1 MPTLLGN
8 HNISWASLLCCEEM
22 LAQYK
27 NNINIIL
34 QILGKHMIAEYV
46 QFVINR
52 IGTLLL
58 NSVKLAWSGDAWEAA
73 APAQES
79 YLINLSKYRHPE
91 QN

>member
-1 MPTLLGN
+1 
-8 HNISWASLLCCEEM
+8 
-22 LAQYK
+22 
-27 NNINIIL
+27 
-34 QILGKHMIAEYV
+34 MIAEYV

-79 YLINLSKYRHPE
+79 YLINLSKYRQPE

>member
-1 MPTLLGN
+1 
-8 HNISWASLLCCEEM
+8 
-22 LAQYK
+22 
-27 NNINIIL
+27 
-34 QILGKHMIAEYV
+34 MIAEYV

-52 IGTLLL
+52 IGALLL